1 MSRHRNARGCNY
13 DEGKLFSR
21 LNQMREVL
29 GDTVPES
36 VLTQVALQCAFDP
49 ERALETI
56 LSDESTGA
64 PPRSAKTHQD
74 APLPQGA
81 NKEGPLPQGANKE
94 GPLPQRANKEMAA
107 APRSNQEASATP
119 PPKKGACLSNS
130 DTVLTPAIRPS
141 ADPLNLSDLRAR
153 PVKGRCHDT
162 HNLSTSTLNFA
173 AGSARPSATVA
184 EAGSSSSLAQL
195 MSEHDQKSQ
204 RAGLPSL
211 SSSPLAALS
220 GLSLGTLALL
230 NSNSAP
236 MATSPPG
243 HLASSLGSLSLGNPK
258 LTAPGANMASPSFGS
273 LSSVLQSSRPMEI
286 GSGGGAKGAD
296 PKGSPSLAELI
307 QEHSNSS
314 PTLYRTLPGLHGNS
328 SIPIAHGNTTQT
340 AAGPA
345 AALTRSLSQLQQ
357 SPGRLNTRSLSQLQ
371 QSPGRLNTRSLSQLQ
386 QSPGRLNTRSLSQL
400 QQSPGRLNT
409 RSLSQLQQSPGR
421 LNTRSLSQLQQS
433 PGRLNTR
440 SLSQLQQSPGRLNTR
455 SLSQLQQS
463 PGRLNTR
470 SLSQLQQSPGRLNTR
485 SLSQLQQ
492 SPGRLNTRSLSQLQ
506 QSPGRLNTRSLS
518 QLQQSPGRL
527 NTRSLSQLQQS
538 PGRLNTRS
546 LSQLQQS
553 PGRLNT
559 RSLSQLQQSPGRL
572 NTHCFPQTQ
581 ITTTPEP
588 HVLSLSLLASRRQ
601 PVSTVP
607 AADPDGQQAEVEPPP
622 VRLGKL
628 SQLASQ
634 HHTRTSSETPPSLS
648 LAALLSPGKPQPRS
662 IQEGGVRDKPRP
674 LLSHTPLSLHPPR
687 GDQSVDLS
695 VLMAQSSHG
704 GALFARRH
712 DKGLSSPSAVAV
724 RSDHHR
730 QRSSVFARPSVFAL
744 TLSVRAPSRGKR
756 RRMMMMKAVGDLRLE
771 VSGGGHPAFLYGTQT
786 QLVKA
791 KEQMPLLPITPF
803 TFDTPSP
810 DDVVRANQK
819 KAFTRE

>member
-1 MSRHRNARGCNY
+1 MSRHRNVRGCNY
-13 DEGKLFSR
+13 DEGKLYSC
-21 LNQMREVL
+21 LDQMREVL

-49 ERALETI
+49 ERALDTI
-56 LSDESTGA
+56 LSGESTGA

-81 NKEGPLPQGANKE
+81 NKD
-94 GPLPQRANKEMAA
+94 MAA

-119 PPKKGACLSNS
+119 QPKKGACLFNS
-130 DTVLTPAIRPS
+130 DTVLTPTHTPALCPPT
-141 ADPLNLSDLRAR
+141 DPLNLSDFLAR
-153 PVKGRCHDT
+153 PGKGHCHDT

-173 AGSARPSATVA
+173 AGSARPLATVA

-195 MSEHDQKSQ
+195 MSEHVQKSQ

-211 SSSPLAALS
+211 SSSTLAVLS

-236 MATSPPG
+236 IATSPPN

-258 LTAPGANMASPSFGS
+258 LTAPSANMAPPSFGS

-286 GSGGGAKGAD
+286 ATGGGAKGAD

-328 SIPIAHGNTTQT
+328 SIPIAHGNTAQT
-340 AAGPA
+340 AVGPA
-345 AALTRSLSQLQQ
+345 PALTRSLSQLPQPQ
-357 SPGRLNTRSLSQLQ
+357 GP
-371 QSPGRLNTRSLSQLQ
+371 
-386 QSPGRLNTRSLSQL
+386 
-400 QQSPGRLNT
+400 
-409 RSLSQLQQSPGR
+409 
-421 LNTRSLSQLQQS
+421 
-433 PGRLNTR
+433 
-440 SLSQLQQSPGRLNTR
+440 
-455 SLSQLQQS
+455 
-463 PGRLNTR
+463 
-470 SLSQLQQSPGRLNTR
+470 
-485 SLSQLQQ
+485 
-492 SPGRLNTRSLSQLQ
+492 
-506 QSPGRLNTRSLS
+506 
-518 QLQQSPGRL
+518 
-527 NTRSLSQLQQS
+527 
-538 PGRLNTRS
+538 
-546 LSQLQQS
+546 
-553 PGRLNT
+553 
-559 RSLSQLQQSPGRL
+559 L
-572 NTHCFPQTQ
+572 NTHCSPQTQ
-581 ITTTPEP
+581 ITTPPEP
-588 HVLSLSLLASRRQ
+588 HVFPLSVLASHRQ

-607 AADPDGQQAEVEPPP
+607 AADPDGQVVPPP
-622 VRLGKL
+622 GLLGEL
-628 SQLASQ
+628 SPLASQ
-634 HHTRTSSETPPSLS
+634 QHNRTSSDTPPSLS

-662 IQEGGVRDKPRP
+662 IQEGGDRDKPRP
-674 LLSHTPLSLHPPR
+674 RLSPTPLSLRPPW

-695 VLMAQSSHG
+695 ALMAQSSHG
-704 GALFARRH
+704 GVLFARRH
-712 DKGLSSPSAVAV
+712 DRGLSSPSAVDL

-730 QRSSVFARPSVFAL
+730 HGSSVFARPSVFAL

-756 RRMMMMKAVGDLRLE
+756 RRRMMMEAVGDLRLE
-771 VSGGGHPAFLYGTQT
+771 VGGGGHPAFLYGTQT

>member
-1 MSRHRNARGCNY
+1 
-13 DEGKLFSR
+13 
-21 LNQMREVL
+21 MREVL

-64 PPRSAKTHQD
+64 PPRYAKTHQD

-94 GPLPQRANKEMAA
+94 GPLPQGANKEGPLPQGVNKEMAA
-107 APRSNQEASATP
+107 VPRSNQEASAIP

-141 ADPLNLSDLRAR
+141 ADPLNLS
-153 PVKGRCHDT
+153 CHDT

-328 SIPIAHGNTTQT
+328 SIPIAHSTTQT
-340 AAGPA
+340 PAGPA
-345 AALTRSLSQLQQ
+345 PTLTRSLSQLQQ
-357 SPGRLNTRSLSQLQ
+357 SPGL
-371 QSPGRLNTRSLSQLQ
+371 
-386 QSPGRLNTRSLSQL
+386 
-400 QQSPGRLNT
+400 
-409 RSLSQLQQSPGR
+409 
-421 LNTRSLSQLQQS
+421 
-433 PGRLNTR
+433 
-440 SLSQLQQSPGRLNTR
+440 
-455 SLSQLQQS
+455 
-463 PGRLNTR
+463 
-470 SLSQLQQSPGRLNTR
+470 
-485 SLSQLQQ
+485 
-492 SPGRLNTRSLSQLQ
+492 
-506 QSPGRLNTRSLS
+506 
-518 QLQQSPGRL
+518 
-527 NTRSLSQLQQS
+527 
-538 PGRLNTRS
+538 
-546 LSQLQQS
+546 
-553 PGRLNT
+553 
-559 RSLSQLQQSPGRL
+559 L
-572 NTHCFPQTQ
+572 NTHCFPQTK

-588 HVLSLSLLASRRQ
+588 HVLSLSLMASRRQ

-607 AADPDGQQAEVEPPP
+607 AADPDRQQAEVEPPP

-634 HHTRTSSETPPSLS
+634 HHTRRSSDTPPSLS
-648 LAALLSPGKPQPRS
+648 LAALLSPGKSQPRS

-687 GDQSVDLS
+687 GDQSIDLS

-756 RRMMMMKAVGDLRLE
+756 RRRMMMMKAVGDLRLE
-771 VSGGGHPAFLYGTQT
+771 VRGGGHPAFLYGTQT

>member
-1 MSRHRNARGCNY
+1 
-13 DEGKLFSR
+13 
-21 LNQMREVL
+21 
-29 GDTVPES
+29 
-36 VLTQVALQCAFDP
+36 
-49 ERALETI
+49 
-56 LSDESTGA
+56 
-64 PPRSAKTHQD
+64 
-74 APLPQGA
+74 
-81 NKEGPLPQGANKE
+81 
-94 GPLPQRANKEMAA
+94 
-107 APRSNQEASATP
+107 
-119 PPKKGACLSNS
+119 
-130 DTVLTPAIRPS
+130 
-141 ADPLNLSDLRAR
+141 
-153 PVKGRCHDT
+153 
-162 HNLSTSTLNFA
+162 
-173 AGSARPSATVA
+173 
-184 EAGSSSSLAQL
+184 
-195 MSEHDQKSQ
+195 
-204 RAGLPSL
+204 
-211 SSSPLAALS
+211 
-220 GLSLGTLALL
+220 
-230 NSNSAP
+230 
-236 MATSPPG
+236 
-243 HLASSLGSLSLGNPK
+243 
-258 LTAPGANMASPSFGS
+258 MASPSFGS

-345 AALTRSLSQLQQ
+345 PA
-357 SPGRLNTRSLSQLQ
+357 
-371 QSPGRLNTRSLSQLQ
+371 
-386 QSPGRLNTRSLSQL
+386 
-400 QQSPGRLNT
+400 
-409 RSLSQLQQSPGR
+409 
-421 LNTRSLSQLQQS
+421 
-433 PGRLNTR
+433 
-440 SLSQLQQSPGRLNTR
+440 
-455 SLSQLQQS
+455 
-463 PGRLNTR
+463 
-470 SLSQLQQSPGRLNTR
+470 
-485 SLSQLQQ
+485 
-492 SPGRLNTRSLSQLQ
+492 
-506 QSPGRLNTRSLS
+506 
-518 QLQQSPGRL
+518 
-527 NTRSLSQLQQS
+527 
-538 PGRLNTRS
+538 
-546 LSQLQQS
+546 
-553 PGRLNT
+553 

-704 GALFARRH
+704 GALFACRH

>member
-1 MSRHRNARGCNY
+1 
-13 DEGKLFSR
+13 
-21 LNQMREVL
+21 
-29 GDTVPES
+29 
-36 VLTQVALQCAFDP
+36 
-49 ERALETI
+49 
-56 LSDESTGA
+56 
-64 PPRSAKTHQD
+64 
-74 APLPQGA
+74 
-81 NKEGPLPQGANKE
+81 
-94 GPLPQRANKEMAA
+94 MAA
-107 APRSNQEASATP
+107 VPRSNQEASAIP

-141 ADPLNLSDLRAR
+141 ADPLNLSDLLAR

-230 NSNSAP
+230 NSSSAP

-273 LSSVLQSSRPMEI
+273 LSSVLQSSRPIEI

-340 AAGPA
+340 PAGPA
-345 AALTRSLSQLQQ
+345 PALTRSLSQLQQ
-357 SPGRLNTRSLSQLQ
+357 SPG
-371 QSPGRLNTRSLSQLQ
+371 P
-386 QSPGRLNTRSLSQL
+386 
-400 QQSPGRLNT
+400 
-409 RSLSQLQQSPGR
+409 
-421 LNTRSLSQLQQS
+421 
-433 PGRLNTR
+433 
-440 SLSQLQQSPGRLNTR
+440 
-455 SLSQLQQS
+455 
-463 PGRLNTR
+463 
-470 SLSQLQQSPGRLNTR
+470 
-485 SLSQLQQ
+485 
-492 SPGRLNTRSLSQLQ
+492 
-506 QSPGRLNTRSLS
+506 
-518 QLQQSPGRL
+518 
-527 NTRSLSQLQQS
+527 
-538 PGRLNTRS
+538 
-546 LSQLQQS
+546 
-553 PGRLNT
+553 
-559 RSLSQLQQSPGRL
+559 L

-634 HHTRTSSETPPSLS
+634 HHTDTPPSLS

-662 IQEGGVRDKPRP
+662 IQEGGVRDKPHP

-687 GDQSVDLS
+687 GDQSIDLS

-704 GALFARRH
+704 GALFVRRH

-756 RRMMMMKAVGDLRLE
+756 RRRMMMMKAVGDLRLE
-771 VSGGGHPAFLYGTQT
+771 VRGGGHPAFLYGTQT